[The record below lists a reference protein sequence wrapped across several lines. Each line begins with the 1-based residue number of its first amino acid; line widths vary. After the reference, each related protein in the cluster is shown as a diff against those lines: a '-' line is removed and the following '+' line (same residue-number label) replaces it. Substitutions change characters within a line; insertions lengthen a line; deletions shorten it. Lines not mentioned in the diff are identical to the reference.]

1 MSELSIRFLIGLAAS
16 AGAYFGAF
24 KRMRKD
30 VNGIG
35 KRQREFEKNSTLA
48 HMTQCPPEL
57 RPDIAVILK
66 GRD

>member
-1 MSELSIRFLIGLAAS
+1 MRLVIAIACAA
-16 AGAYFGAF
+16 GGYLTAF

-48 HMTQCPPEL
+48 HLTHCPPEL
-57 RPDIAVILK
+57 RADIAIILK
-66 GRD
+66 GKD